1 MKPEIFTIRSATT
14 QDIQKLR
21 DDGVIIQKLRD
32 DGVIIFKGAEKVHAE
47 SKMLEPE
54 EVRRQRVERLSRRCK
69 IEEGYG

>member
-1 MKPEIFTIRSATT
+1 MKPEIFTIRSVTT

-21 DDGVIIQKLRD
+21 DDGVIIFEGNK
-32 DGVIIFKGAEKVHAE
+32 KVHAE
-47 SKMLEPE
+47 SRMLEP

>member
-21 DDGVIIQKLRD
+21 DDGVIIFEGK
-32 DGVIIFKGAEKVHAE
+32 EKVHAE
-47 SKMLEPE
+47 SRMLEPE

>member
-1 MKPEIFTIRSATT
+1 MKPEIFTLRSATT

-21 DDGVIIQKLRD
+21 DDGVII
-32 DGVIIFKGAEKVHAE
+32 FKGNEKVHAE
-47 SKMLEPE
+47 SRMLEPE